1 MRTIKIYII
10 LFTVLIFS
18 TNLLAQRPANFSTI
32 VTDNLVRSL
41 NHDIEGVVEASIYN
55 SLFLTKYY
63 PDANID
69 KVLNKLNEIAAE
81 SEKPSLR
88 YKAQLAVLYMTNYST
103 EELKL
108 ENYKDNRGE
117 IFKMISTKLEN
128 LLLVSN

>member
-69 KVLNKLNEIAAE
+69 KVLNKLNEIAVE

-128 LLLVSN
+128 SLLVSN

>member
-1 MRTIKIYII
+1 MRMIKIYII

-18 TNLLAQRPANFSTI
+18 TNSLAQKPANFSAI

-69 KVLNKLNEIAAE
+69 KVLNKLNEIAVE

-128 LLLVSN
+128 SLLVSN